1 MKVNNNNYIGEY
13 LGVIVVLIYLF
24 NGIWCMLIVYWNVVI
39 KVLIYDLE
47 GVGMNMYVVLDLN
60 V

>member
-1 MKVNNNNYIGEY
+1 MKVNNNSYIGEY

-60 V
+60 I

>member
-1 MKVNNNNYIGEY
+1 MKVNNNSYIGEY